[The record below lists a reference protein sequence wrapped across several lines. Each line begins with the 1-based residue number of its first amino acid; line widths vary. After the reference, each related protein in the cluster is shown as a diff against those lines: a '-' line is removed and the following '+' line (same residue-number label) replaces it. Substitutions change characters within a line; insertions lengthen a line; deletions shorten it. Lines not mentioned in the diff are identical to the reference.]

1 MLLREGR
8 VLLFST
14 SNVSQVNG
22 RQAALGSNYRGSD
35 VRYSV
40 RKPVYRVVEKL
51 LIEFSRLTNKRLP
64 GDISC
69 NKCKIF

>member
-1 MLLREGR
+1 MLLREGP

-14 SNVSQVNG
+14 YNVSQVNG
-22 RQAALGSNYRGSD
+22 GQAVLGSNYRGSD

-40 RKPVYRVVEKL
+40 REPVYRVVEKL
-51 LIEFSRLTNKRLP
+51 LSEFSRLTKKRLP
-64 GDISC
+64 SDISC